1 MTARYGIPP
10 AAVALVAL
18 LGCGGRDRAAVR
30 DTAHVSTSPAVQS
43 HGVQPDSRP
52 AIVFLGTSLTAGYGL
67 PDPSLAFPALIQA
80 KLDSAG
86 RRFRVVNA
94 GISGESSAGALSR
107 IDWLLTRDTVAV
119 LVVETGANDGLR
131 GQEPDSV
138 RARIQGIFDRARRA
152 NTSPPLGARRD
163 GGAAHPGRDLPQ
175 PLPRPLPLGGPRQRR
190 GADSVSPRG
199 RGRRGLA
206 QPGRPDSPDRGGGE
220 DRGGECVEG
229 AGTGDAGAVAVAGGM
244 RPARYTRGRGSN
256 QSGRKSG

>member
-30 DTAHVSTSPAVQS
+30 DTAHVSSSPPVQS
-43 HGVQPDSRP
+43 PGVRPDSRP

-138 RARIQGIFDRARRA
+138 RARIQAIFDRARLANPSPRLVLAGMEAPPNLGESYTSRFRALFPSVARA
-152 NTSPPLGARRD
+152 NGAELIPFLLA
-163 GGAAHPGRDLPQ
+163 GVAGV
-175 PLPRPLPLGGPRQRR
+175 
-190 GADSVSPRG
+190 DS
-199 RGRRGLA
+199 LN
-206 QPGRPDSPDRGGGE
+206 QE
-220 DRGGECVEG
+220 DRIHPTAAAEKI
-229 AGTGDAGAVAVAGGM
+229 VAENVWKVLE
-244 RPARYTRGRGSN
+244 RVTREPWR
-256 QSGRKSG
+256 